1 MDTEPEERLRSC
13 EEPHPSGKPE
23 IQAILRL
30 NRQTIM
36 RCPVDDADH
45 PVCSRLPPGWLPHPA
60 DRDHR
65 QQASIETADRSLPQ
79 QDTPERGG
87 REQRA
92 VLHGRSIHGDNRQSF
107 LNLCELDLISKTF
120 YAEGM
125 VWLKYADL
133 PTWLDHWDREII
145 EAPVRALRFVNNVDR
160 HDLSLELE
168 PVLPVQDADGLNI
181 QWLKFSGRFVANDL
195 NLRMFPFE
203 TLHLSIEV
211 ELEDLYA
218 SETNLTYEPS
228 GSLLATGGDLSGYRI
243 IQTAVTQAVHSYS
256 TNWGWKLAVSCN
268 GAENL
273 AEVGNSRTE
282 LIFQRSSR
290 SSLLNIF
297 LPLAVM
303 MCVALSV
310 PLIDIQ
316 QHENRVVIPA
326 SVLLVLV
333 FLQEGY
339 KKILPAGLNY
349 PTLADLIYSS
359 CFISTIG
366 IFLWSVASA
375 NLFLES
381 ATANQPAISDLN
393 QQGSVIVAI
402 NVIFLLSTNNLLWLR
417 SRREQSRAKG
427 CMTL

>member
-1 MDTEPEERLRSC
+1 MTLTILSALAYLLAGCLILLIAITGSRRRSTLQTD
-13 EEPHPSGKPE
+13 HYRSKTLPSEAGGSNG
-23 IQAILRL
+23 QCFMGDRFTA
-30 NRQTIM
+30 TI
-36 RCPVDDADH
+36 
-45 PVCSRLPPGWLPHPA
+45 GI
-60 DRDHR
+60 
-65 QQASIETADRSLPQ
+65 SI
-79 QDTPERGG
+79 
-87 REQRA
+87 
-92 VLHGRSIHGDNRQSF
+92 
-107 LNLCELDLISKTF
+107 LNLCDLDLSSKTF

-125 VWLKYADL
+125 VWLKYAVL

-168 PVLPVQDADGLNI
+168 PALPVQDADGLNI

-203 TLHLSIEV
+203 TLHLPVEV

-243 IQTAVTQAVHSYS
+243 IRTAVTQAVHSYS

-273 AEVGNSRTE
+273 AEFDNIRTE
-282 LIFQRSSR
+282 LVYQRSTR

-303 MCVALSV
+303 MCVVLTV

-393 QQGSVIVAI
+393 QQGGVIVAI
-402 NVIFLLSTNNLLWLR
+402 NVIFLLSTNGLLWLR
-417 SRREQSRAKG
+417 SRREQSRAKREHDA
-427 CMTL
+427 LI